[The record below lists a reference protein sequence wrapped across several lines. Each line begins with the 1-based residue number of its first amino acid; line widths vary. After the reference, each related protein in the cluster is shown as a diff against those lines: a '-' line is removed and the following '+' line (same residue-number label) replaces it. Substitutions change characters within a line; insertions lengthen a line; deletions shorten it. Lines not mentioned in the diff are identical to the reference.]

1 MTFQTKDKDASN
13 RYKNSPEGLKL
24 RICSKWL
31 PLVDVLRTCSS
42 MVGLAGVNE
51 ARTCL
56 LSSQSWPALA

>member
-31 PLVDVLRTCSS
+31 GR
-42 MVGLAGVNE
+42 
-51 ARTCL
+51 
-56 LSSQSWPALA
+56 